1 MGYKGF
7 MREHIKSPEA
17 HIVENRIVAS
27 TAGRDWTL
35 ERTGSLEDMWDA
47 MCDVENPDDHIP
59 YWTELW
65 PSSLVLSQWLAMR
78 VNATRGKPCLDLG
91 CGLGLT
97 AMTGQNIG
105 ARTLAVDYELAA
117 LQQARINSRI
127 NKVRQAVWLC
137 MDWRR
142 PAIKPCSIWR
152 LWAADIIYERR
163 FFNPVLNF
171 LQIVLKQNGAAWIAE
186 PGREIFQGFIET
198 AVQTGFNANSVF
210 QNEAKA
216 IYENS
221 PPIKVTVWEIRRSQG

>member
-1 MGYKGF
+1 MKN
-7 MREHIKSPEA
+7 
-17 HIVENRIVAS
+17 HIVAR
-27 TAGRDWTL
+27 TAGRKWIL

-47 MCDVENPDDHIP
+47 LCDVENPDDHIP

-78 VNATRGKPCLDLG
+78 TDEISGKPCLDLG

-97 AMTGQNIG
+97 AMTGQITG
-105 ARTLAVDYELAA
+105 SHTIAVDYELAA

-127 NKVRQAVWLC
+127 NKVKQSVWLC

-142 PAIKPCSIWR
+142 PAIKPDSIWR
-152 LWAADIIYERR
+152 VWAGDIIYERR
-163 FFNPVLNF
+163 FFSPVMNF

-198 AVQTGFNANSVF
+198 ARQTGFITTSVF
-210 QNEAKA
+210 QNETKN
-216 IYENS
+216 IYQNS
-221 PPIKVTVWEIRRSQG
+221 LPIKVTVWEIRRRQG